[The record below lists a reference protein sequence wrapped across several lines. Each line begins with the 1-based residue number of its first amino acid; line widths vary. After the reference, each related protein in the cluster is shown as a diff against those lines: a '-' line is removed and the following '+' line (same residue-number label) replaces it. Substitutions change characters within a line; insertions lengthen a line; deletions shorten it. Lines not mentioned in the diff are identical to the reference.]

1 MKQTAYKPSEVPDS
15 LKVEAD
21 TVYILA
27 EIRKEDTSGKMV
39 TTRTIL
45 NLNSS
50 EDEETQYLETWYPL
64 DNGLI
69 GKKDVEIEY

>member
-1 MKQTAYKPSEVPDS
+1 
-15 LKVEAD
+15 
-21 TVYILA
+21 
-27 EIRKEDTSGKMV
+27 MV

-64 DNGLI
+64 DNGPDQQ
-69 GKKDVEIEY
+69 KDVEIEY